1 VSGADDEN
9 SKKNSLSAANEHRP
23 LSLQISDLVSRAH
36 KQLVG
41 RGPASVRTHIDDDL
55 IFCLVDG
62 GFTRLEQTLWEHAG
76 GSPVIEMRLQVQ
88 EALGQ
93 EIALAIEALVGRRVR
108 SVMSSND
115 PAADLQFQLI
125 LLGEELAPDVDEPD
139 TGLAARGRTAREASR
154 ELRAEQRA
162 LIAEQRQARES
173 LHRRRAS

>member
-1 VSGADDEN
+1 
-9 SKKNSLSAANEHRP
+9 
-23 LSLQISDLVSRAH
+23 
-36 KQLVG
+36 
-41 RGPASVRTHIDDDL
+41 
-55 IFCLVDG
+55 
-62 GFTRLEQTLWEHAG
+62 
-76 GSPVIEMRLQVQ
+76 VIEMRLQVQ

-125 LLGEELAPDVDEPD
+125 LLGEEPAPDVDEPD